1 MPDLLAGRE
10 DGRVSTSPL
19 ITAREAADILRCNER
34 TVRRMVQR
42 GDIPGIVVAGK
53 VLVPRAELP
62 DVLPPSRP
70 DPPARKMRV
79 DGTAR
84 KALQDLRRAS

>member
-1 MPDLLAGRE
+1 MVTG
-10 DGRVSTSPL
+10 SPY
-19 ITAREAADILRCNER
+19 ITAREAAAVLRCNER

-42 GDIPGIVVAGK
+42 GDIPGAVVAGK
-53 VLVPRAELP
+53 VLVLRTDLP
-62 DVLPPSRP
+62 DVLPTARP
-70 DPPARKMRV
+70 TPPARKMRV